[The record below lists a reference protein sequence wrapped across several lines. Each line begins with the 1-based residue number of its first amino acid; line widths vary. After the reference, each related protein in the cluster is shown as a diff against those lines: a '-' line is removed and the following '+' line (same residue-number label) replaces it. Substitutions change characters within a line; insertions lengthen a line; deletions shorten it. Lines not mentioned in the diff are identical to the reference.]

1 VIILRLRRQHSN
13 TSPPADGPRRVL
25 ILSANVG
32 EGHAAAA
39 RALCEQLENGP
50 DPVEVTVIDGLRGM
64 GPVLRYV
71 VEDGYR
77 TQLRFMPWS
86 YSFYYWLLE
95 HVAAIRFVTRTLL
108 CRLGARRLRKRID
121 EYAPDVVVSTYPAV
135 TVVLGRLRRRGIVK
149 CLTVATITDMT
160 GLFFWAQRGID
171 MHLVMYDASL
181 APVERIAGR
190 DSVELVRPLIA
201 AEFLEPRG
209 REAAREE
216 LGLPLDGKVIVVS
229 GGGWGV
235 GDIAGAVD
243 ELSQI
248 PDATLV
254 CLAGKNDLIR
264 DKLGSRFAGNPAVR
278 VLGFTDQMPAILAAA
293 DVLVH
298 STGGVT
304 CLEAMAR
311 GCPVVSYGLP
321 VGHAKINTQAMAD
334 LDLVRL
340 ANSTGELRELV
351 RQTCDDRR
359 PESDVETE
367 TVPSA
372 SEVVLRAPLR
382 VRAIPAWRPRLAN
395 TTSGLIV
402 AMGLTT
408 WMLSTD
414 ELVAVEQKIMPPVHA
429 LSTNRPDVGVIVR
442 TTPDAIVR
450 VAQRLHGAGINAS
463 FAIAGIPSTQTLRV
477 LRTLGDAPMCE
488 ITRARALR
496 WVETRGKLRREARM
510 LRLHHRFYYLAPQ
523 GGLTM
528 GQLLSA
534 RTTGARQVVGSVQL
548 NSTSSIP
555 TRPLRPGDVAVI
567 TLDGSTASS
576 GAIDRFAAEL
586 RAEHLRGVTFS
597 TLTG

>member
-1 VIILRLRRQHSN
+1 LHLRRQHASRP
-13 TSPPADGPRRVL
+13 SRADGPRRVL

-39 RALCEQLENGP
+39 RALRQQLENGP
-50 DPVEVTVIDGLRGM
+50 DDVEVEVIDGLRGM

-86 YSFYYWLLE
+86 YSIYYWLLE
-95 HVAAIRFVTRTLL
+95 HVAPVRLVTRTLL
-108 CRLGARRLRKRID
+108 CRLGGRRLRRLIG
-121 EYAPDVVVSTYPAV
+121 EHAPDVVVSTYPAV
-135 TVVLGRLRRRGIVK
+135 TVVLGRLRRLGLVN

-190 DSVELVRPLIA
+190 DSVQLVRPLIA
-201 AEFLEPRG
+201 AEFLEPCDRN
-209 REAAREE
+209 AAREE
-216 LGLPLDGKVIVVS
+216 LGLPLDGRVIIVS

-235 GDIAGAVD
+235 GDIGGAVD

-254 CLAGKNDLIR
+254 CLAGKNDLLR
-264 DKLGSRFAGNPAVR
+264 EKLGSRFAGNQSVR
-278 VLGFTDQMPAILAAA
+278 VLGFTDKMPVLLAAA

-304 CLEAMAR
+304 CLEAVAR

-340 ANSTGELRELV
+340 AHSTDELCDLV
-351 RQTCDDRR
+351 RDSCDQRR
-359 PESDVETE
+359 SERRREFDPMPD
-367 TVPSA
+367 A
-372 SEVVLRAPLR
+372 SEVVLRSPLR
-382 VRAIPAWRPRLAN
+382 VRTIPAWRPRLAN
-395 TTSGLIV
+395 TTSALIL
-402 AMGLTT
+402 AMGAGT

-414 ELVAVEQKIMPPVHA
+414 ELATAAQKIVPPVQTWPT
-429 LSTNRPDVGVIVR
+429 SKPDVAVIVR
-442 TTPDAIVR
+442 TPAATVGQ
-450 VAQRLHGAGINAS
+450 VAQRLREDGVEAS
-463 FAIAGIPSTQTLRV
+463 FAMTTAPTDAAIGRLRA
-477 LRTLGDAPMCE
+477 LGDAPMCE
-488 ITRARALR
+488 INPARALR
-496 WVETRGKLRREARM
+496 WVETRSHLRREARA
-510 LRLHHRFYYLAPQ
+510 LRLEHRFYYYAPR
-523 GGLTM
+523 GSLTV
-528 GQLLSA
+528 GQILTA
-534 RTTGARQVVGSVQL
+534 RTAGARQVEGSVAL
-548 NSTSSIP
+548 SATSPIP
-555 TRPLRPGDVAVI
+555 SRPLRPGDVVVI
-567 TLDGSTASS
+567 TLDGSAASIGS
-576 GAIDRFAAEL
+576 IDRFAAEL
-586 RAEHLRGVTFS
+586 GAEHLRGVPFS

>member
-1 VIILRLRRQHSN
+1 LRLRRQHASQ
-13 TSPPADGPRRVL
+13 TPRAEGPRRVL

-39 RALCEQLENGP
+39 RALCEQLETGP

-64 GPVLRYV
+64 GPLLRYV

-95 HVAAIRFVTRTLL
+95 HVAAVRFITRTLL
-108 CRLGARRLRKRID
+108 CRLGSRRLRKRID
-121 EYAPDVVVSTYPAV
+121 AYAPDVIVSTYPAV

-171 MHLVMYDASL
+171 MHLVMYDASV
-181 APVERIAGR
+181 APVERIAGSG
-190 DSVELVRPLIA
+190 SVQLVGPLIA

-209 REAAREE
+209 REAARQE
-216 LGLPLDGKVIVVS
+216 LGLPLDGRVIVVS

-264 DKLGSRFAGNPAVR
+264 DKLGSRFAGNPAVH
-278 VLGFTDQMPAILAAA
+278 VLGFTDKMPAILAAA

-340 ANSTGELRELV
+340 ANSTAELRQLV
-351 RQTCDDRR
+351 QKTCDDRR
-359 PESDVETE
+359 PQTDAELAPAPRASD
-367 TVPSA
+367 
-372 SEVVLRAPLR
+372 VVLRAPLR
-382 VRAIPAWRPRLAN
+382 VRTIPAWRPRLAN
-395 TTSGLIV
+395 TTSSLIV

-414 ELVAVEQKIMPPVHA
+414 ELMAVEQKILPPVHSW
-429 LSTNRPDVGVIVR
+429 STKLPDVGVIVR
-442 TTPDAIVR
+442 TTPAAMDA
-450 VAQRLHGAGINAS
+450 VAKRLSQDGIHAS
-463 FAIAGIPSTQTLRV
+463 FALAGVPTTSTIRSLRS
-477 LRTLGDAPMCE
+477 LGDVPMCE
-488 ITRARALR
+488 ITPARALR
-496 WVETRGKLRREARM
+496 WVETRSKLRREARV
-510 LRLHHRFYYLAPQ
+510 LRLHHRFFYLAPQ
-523 GGLTM
+523 GGLTV

-534 RTTGARQVVGSVQL
+534 RTAGARQVVGSVAL
-548 NSTSSIP
+548 NSTSPVP
-555 TRPLRPGDVAVI
+555 TRPLRPGDVVVI
-567 TLDGSTASS
+567 TLDGSPTSI
-576 GAIDRFAAEL
+576 GAIDRLAAE
-586 RAEHLRGVTFS
+586 RGADHLHGVPFS

>member
-1 VIILRLRRQHSN
+1 LRLRRQHASH
-13 TSPPADGPRRVL
+13 TPRAGGTRRVL

-39 RALCEQLENGP
+39 RALSEQLEAGP
-50 DPVEVTVIDGLRGM
+50 DDVEVTVIDGLRGM

-108 CRLGARRLRKRID
+108 CRLGGRRLRRKI
-121 EYAPDVVVSTYPAV
+121 EEHAPDVIVSTYPAV
-135 TVVLGRLRRRGIVK
+135 TVVLGRLRRLGIVK

-181 APVERIAGR
+181 APVERIAGTG
-190 DSVELVRPLIA
+190 SVQLVRPLIA
-201 AEFLEPRG
+201 AAFLEPRA
-209 REAAREE
+209 RDAAREE
-216 LGLPLDGKVIVVS
+216 LGFAPDGKVIVVS

-235 GDIAGAVD
+235 GDLAGAVG

-264 DKLGSRFAGNPAVR
+264 EKLGSRFAGNPAVR
-278 VLGFTDQMPAILAAA
+278 VLGFTDKMPALLAAA

-334 LDLVRL
+334 LELVRL
-340 ANSTGELRELV
+340 ANSTAELRTLV
-351 RQTCDDRR
+351 EQVCDAPR
-359 PESDVETE
+359 PGLDADAVRM
-367 TVPSA
+367 PDA

-382 VRAIPAWRPRLAN
+382 VRTIPAWRPRLAH
-395 TTSGLIV
+395 TTSALIA
-402 AMGLTT
+402 AMGLGT

-414 ELVAVEQKIMPPVHA
+414 EFAAVEQKILPPVHA
-429 LSTNRPDVGVIVR
+429 WTTDKPDVGVIVR
-442 TTPDAIVR
+442 TTPAAIDGI
-450 VAQRLHGAGINAS
+450 AQRLRADGVDAS
-463 FAIAGIPSTQTLRV
+463 FALAGVPSAPLIRS
-477 LRTLGDAPMCE
+477 LKALGDVPMCE
-488 ITRARALR
+488 ITPARALR
-496 WVETRGKLRREARM
+496 WVETRGKLRREARV
-510 LRLHHRFYYLAPQ
+510 LRLQHRFYFLAPQ
-523 GGLTM
+523 GGLTV

-548 NSTSSIP
+548 SSTSPVP
-555 TRPLRPGDVAVI
+555 TRPLRPGDVVVI
-567 TLDGSTASS
+567 TLDSASS
-576 GAIDRFAAEL
+576 STGQVDRFAAEL
-586 RAEHLRGVTFS
+586 AAEHLRGVSFS

>member
-1 VIILRLRRQHSN
+1 LRLRRQHA
-13 TSPPADGPRRVL
+13 SPTPQVDGPRRVL

-39 RALCEQLENGP
+39 RALSEQLENGP
-50 DPVEVTVIDGLRGM
+50 DDVEVTVIDGLRGM
-64 GPVLRYV
+64 GPLLRYV

-86 YSFYYWLLE
+86 YSLYYWLLE
-95 HVAAIRFVTRTLL
+95 HVAPIRFLTRTLL
-108 CRLGARRLRKRID
+108 CRLGGRRLRRRI
-121 EYAPDVVVSTYPAV
+121 EEHAPDVIVSTYPAV
-135 TVVLGRLRRRGIVK
+135 TVVLGRLRRLGLVK

-171 MHLVMYDASL
+171 MHLVMYDASI

-190 DSVELVRPLIA
+190 DSVKLVRPLIA
-201 AEFLEPRG
+201 AEFLEPCG

-235 GDIAGAVD
+235 GDIVGAVD
-243 ELSQI
+243 ELSRI

-264 DKLGSRFAGNPAVR
+264 EKLESRFAGNAKIR
-278 VLGFTDQMPAILAAA
+278 VLGFTDKMPGLLAAA

-340 ANSTGELRELV
+340 ANSTGELLAHVERSYDARR
-351 RQTCDDRR
+351 RQQAGVVDTLPDA
-359 PESDVETE
+359 SDV
-367 TVPSA
+367 
-372 SEVVLRAPLR
+372 VLSSPLR
-382 VRAIPAWRPRLAN
+382 VRTVPAWRPRLAN
-395 TTSGLIV
+395 TTTALIL
-402 AMGLTT
+402 AMGAGT
-408 WMLSTD
+408 WMFSTD
-414 ELVAVEQKIMPPVHA
+414 ELAPLAQKIALHPVK
-429 LSTNRPDVGVIVR
+429 SWPTTRPDVAVIVR
-442 TTPDAIVR
+442 TSPAATHA
-450 VAQRLHGAGINAS
+450 VAEQLRKDGVDAS
-463 FAIAGIPSTQTLRV
+463 FAMTGIPASPAISALRS
-477 LRTLGDAPMCE
+477 LGDAPMCE
-488 ITRARALR
+488 ITPARALR
-496 WVETRGKLRREARM
+496 WVETRSKLTREARI
-510 LRLHHRFYYLAPQ
+510 LRVKHHRFFYLAPNP
-523 GGLTM
+523 TV
-528 GQLLSA
+528 GQLVTARSA
-534 RTTGARQVVGSVQL
+534 GARRVVGSVQL
-548 NSTSSIP
+548 NSTSP
-555 TRPLRPGDVAVI
+555 VATRPLRPGDIVVI
-567 TLDGSTASS
+567 TLDGSARSMA
-576 GAIDRFAAEL
+576 AIDRFAGEL
-586 RAEHLRGVTFS
+586 AAEHLHGVAFS

>member
-1 VIILRLRRQHSN
+1 LRLRRQHASR
-13 TSPPADGPRRVL
+13 TPRPDGPRRVL

-39 RALCEQLENGP
+39 RAMCQQLENGP
-50 DPVEVTVIDGLRGM
+50 DDVEVTVIDGLRGM
-64 GPVLRYV
+64 GPLLRYV

-95 HVAAIRFVTRTLL
+95 HVAPIRFVTRTLL
-108 CRLGARRLRKRID
+108 CRLGGRRLRKRID
-121 EYAPDVVVSTYPAV
+121 EHAPDVIVSTYPAV
-135 TVVLGRLRRRGIVK
+135 TVVLGRLRRLGIVK

-190 DSVELVRPLIA
+190 DSVRLVKPLIA
-201 AEFLEPRG
+201 AEFLEPRD
-209 REAAREE
+209 RSAAREE
-216 LGLPLDGKVIVVS
+216 LGLPVGGRVVVIS

-235 GDIAGAVD
+235 GDIAGAVA

-264 DKLGSRFAGNPAVR
+264 EKLSSRFARNPNVR
-278 VLGFTDQMPAILAAA
+278 VLGFTDKMPVILAAA

-340 ANSTGELRELV
+340 ADSTTELRELV
-351 RQTCDDRR
+351 QQSCDGPR
-359 PESDVETE
+359 PGNAAEIDAM
-367 TVPSA
+367 PDA
-372 SEVVLRAPLR
+372 CDVLRDAPLR
-382 VRAIPAWRPRLAN
+382 VRTIPSWRPRLAN
-395 TTSGLIV
+395 TTTALIL
-402 AMGLTT
+402 AMGAGT

-414 ELVAVEQKIMPPVHA
+414 ELVPVAQTIVFHPIKA
-429 LSTNRPDVGVIVR
+429 WSTKQPEVAVIVR
-442 TTPDAIVR
+442 TSPAATAA
-450 VAQRLHGAGINAS
+450 VAERLHHDGVDAS
-463 FAIAGIPSTQTLRV
+463 FAMTGIPSSPTISALRS
-477 LRTLGDAPMCE
+477 LGDAGMCE
-488 ITRARALR
+488 VTRARALR
-496 WVETRGKLRREARM
+496 WVETRSKLTREARI
-510 LRLHHRFYYLAPQ
+510 LRVKHHHFYYLASDP
-523 GGLTM
+523 TV
-528 GQLLSA
+528 GQLITARSA
-534 RTTGARQVVGSVQL
+534 GARQVVGSVQI
-548 NSTSSIP
+548 NATSPVP
-555 TRPLRPGDVAVI
+555 TRPLRAGDVVVI
-567 TLDGSTASS
+567 TLDGSTASV
-576 GAIDRFAAEL
+576 GQIDRFAAEL
-586 RAEHLRGVTFS
+586 TAEHLHGVPFS

>member
-1 VIILRLRRQHSN
+1 LRLRRQHASP
-13 TSPPADGPRRVL
+13 TPPADRPRRVL

-50 DPVEVTVIDGLRGM
+50 DDVEVTVIDGLRGM

-108 CRLGARRLRKRID
+108 CRLGARRLRRRID

-190 DSVELVRPLIA
+190 ASVELVRPLIA

-209 REAAREE
+209 RDVAREE
-216 LGLPLDGKVIVVS
+216 LGLPVDGRVIVVS

-248 PDATLV
+248 PGATLV

-264 DKLGSRFAGNPAVR
+264 EKLASRFAGNPDVR
-278 VLGFTDQMPAILAAA
+278 VLGFTDRMPAILAAA

-334 LDLVRL
+334 LGLVRL
-340 ANSTGELRELV
+340 ANSTAELRELV
-351 RQTCDDRR
+351 RETCDARR
-359 PESDVETE
+359 PEIGAEIDA
-367 TVPSA
+367 VPKA

-382 VRAIPAWRPRLAN
+382 VREIPAWRPRLAN
-395 TTSGLIV
+395 TTSGMIV
-402 AMGLTT
+402 AMGLAT

-414 ELVAVEQKIMPPVHA
+414 ELVAVEQKILPPVHA
-429 LSTNRPDVGVIVR
+429 LSTHRPDVGVIVR
-442 TTPDAIVR
+442 TAPGAMDG
-450 VAQRLHGAGINAS
+450 VAQRLRRDGIDAS
-463 FAIAGIPSTQTLRV
+463 FAIAGVPSTSTIRGLRS
-477 LRTLGDAPMCE
+477 LGDVPMPE

-496 WVETRGKLRREARM
+496 WVETRGKLRREARV
-510 LRLHHRFYYLAPQ
+510 LSLHHRFYYLAPQ
-523 GGLTM
+523 GGLTV

-534 RTTGARQVVGSVQL
+534 RTAGARQVVGSVQL
-548 NSTSSIP
+548 NSTSPVP
-555 TRPLRPGDVAVI
+555 TRPLRPGDVVVI
-567 TLDGSTASS
+567 TLDGSAASTRS
-576 GAIDRFAAEL
+576 IDRFAAEL
-586 RAEHLRGVTFS
+586 GAEHLHGVPFS